1 MTPAEPLAPE
11 PDSQPLAMCSIC
23 HEDIDCHG
31 VVLRDCRH
39 KFHRSCIDRWVLRNN
54 SCPFCRAERPQ
65 IVSMP
70 KYKCLRYS
78 SVIDT
83 HVFPKMKVW
92 RITKNYDD
100 KYTLTL
106 LVTDEVFWQ
115 KMDEF
120 DSKMCNTFIANP
132 QWFQNEKYRENF
144 MNISVKGRDSGDG
157 TRGYIRVK
165 VFAPRKDFLTACGTE
180 VGTEVEG
187 DFLGQTTI
195 LFDRTQELHATC
207 TVQSKIWMRSRNNY
221 DLGGVVFQVTDLEMS
236 YKAKLNPPPPRN

>member
-1 MTPAEPLAPE
+1 MTPAEQ
-11 PDSQPLAMCSIC
+11 DSEPLAMCSIC
-23 HEDIDCHG
+23 HEDIDKCHG

-39 KFHRSCIDRWVLRNN
+39 KFHRACIERWVLTNN
-54 SCPFCRAERPQ
+54 SCPMCRGERPH

-70 KYKCLRYS
+70 KHKSIRYS

-92 RITKNYDD
+92 HIIKNDDD

-106 LVTDEVFWQ
+106 LVTDEEFWQ
-115 KMDEF
+115 KMEEF

-180 VGTEVEG
+180 VEG
-187 DFLGQTTI
+187 MFYGQTSI
-195 LFDRTQELHATC
+195 RFDRTQELHATC
-207 TVQSKIWMRSRNNY
+207 TVRSKIWMRSCNNH

-236 YKAKLNPPPPRN
+236 YKAKLNPPPLRN